1 MQSASQNVL
10 SFERPKDLRSDG
22 GPEFSA
28 ARTSEFLKRW
38 EVIHILSSAYFP
50 QSNGRAEVAVRI
62 TKQLLKI
69 MLDLMI
75 ASTAIIWW
83 WRFCNWGIPQ
93 IENQTL
99 VRQKSCLGASWVT
112 PCLRWTNRFPSLRTS
127 SHQWRDNWA
136 EREKAIRTRM
146 VKTCERLEQN
156 SKDLPYLH
164 QGDTVF
170 IQNQDQS
177 HGKPNKWDREGTIV
191 EVGDNDQYLVRVH
204 GTGRVT
210 LRNRRFLRI
219 LHKSLDMISQ

>member
-1 MQSASQNVL
+1 MFST
-10 SFERPKDLRSDG
+10 FGRPKDLSSDG

-38 EVIHILSSAYFP
+38 GVTHTLYSAYFPHP

-62 TKQLLKI
+62 TKRLLEDHVGPDGSIDSDSLVVTLLQLRNTPDRESNLSAAEVLFGRQLSDA
-69 MLDLMI
+69 MPTLDKSVSL
-75 ASTAIIWW
+75 
-83 WRFCNWGIPQ
+83 F
-93 IENQTL
+93 ENQ
-99 VRQKSCLGASWVT
+99 Q
-112 PCLRWTNRFPSLRTS
+112 LR
-127 SHQWRDNWA
+127 HQWRDNWA
-136 EREKAIRTRM
+136 EREKAIHTRM

-210 LRNRRFLRI
+210 LRNR
-219 LHKSLDMISQ
+219 